1 MKMMK
6 DMMQKMMSG
15 MIKPEDMPEMM
26 GAMMENMFSK
36 MTTED
41 RMKFV
46 STMTPNCLNMI
57 FAELDESSKQKLA
70 KEMLNKMT
78 DIFASKVTKK

>member
-1 MKMMK
+1 MKIMK

-15 MIKPEDMPEMM
+15 MVKAEDMPEMM
-26 GAMMENMFSK
+26 GTMMENMFSK

-46 STMTPNCLNMI
+46 STMMPNCLNMI
-57 FAELDESSKQKLA
+57 FAELNESSKQKLA

-78 DIFASKVTKK
+78 DIFASKITKK